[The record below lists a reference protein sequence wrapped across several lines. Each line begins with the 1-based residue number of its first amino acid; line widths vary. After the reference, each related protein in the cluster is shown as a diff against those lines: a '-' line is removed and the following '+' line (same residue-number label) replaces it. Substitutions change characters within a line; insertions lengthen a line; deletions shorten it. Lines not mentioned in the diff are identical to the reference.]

1 MEIKD
6 FIHYLKYQ
14 KRYSPHTVEAY
25 RRDIEQ
31 FSQFKADISLNSD
44 DTTELHKIIRSWVV
58 SLMKNQIKPTSIRRK
73 LSSLASYFKFLIKNN
88 QGESNPVSK
97 VMKPKKGNQLPEY
110 MKENELKHLFDELL
124 PNDDIYNQ
132 QLSRIIILLL
142 YHTGIRR
149 SELIHI
155 KLSDIDWASK
165 QLRVTG
171 KGNKVR
177 IIPLSLEILN
187 HITNYI
193 ELKKQFI
200 QTELPDYLLVTKKGN
215 MIYPTLVN
223 RLVKL
228 ELSQV
233 SSNSKLSPHV
243 LRHSFA
249 THLMDKGADLNAVK
263 ELLGH
268 SSLAATQVYTHTSI
282 QQLKDAYV
290 QAHPRSSKK

>member
-1 MEIKD
+1 MDIKD

-14 KRYSPHTVEAY
+14 KRYSPHTIEAY
-25 RRDIEQ
+25 RRDIDQ
-31 FSQFKADISLNSD
+31 FFQFLENNAFSSNKNI
-44 DTTELHKIIRSWVV
+44 ELHKIIRSWVV
-58 SLMKNQIKPTSIRRK
+58 SLMKAQVKPTSIRRK
-73 LSSLASYFKFLIKNN
+73 LSSLASYYKFLIKNN

-110 MKENELKHLFDELL
+110 MKENELQHLIDDLIPDE
-124 PNDDIYNQ
+124 DIYNQ
-132 QLSRIIILLL
+132 QLSRLIILLL

-155 KLSDIDWASK
+155 QPSDIDWTSK

-177 IIPLSLEILN
+177 IMPLSPEILD
-187 HITNYI
+187 HLTNYN
-193 ELKKQFI
+193 ELKKQFV

-233 SSNSKLSPHV
+233 SSNTKLSPHV

>member
-6 FIHYLKYQ
+6 FIYYLKYQ
-14 KRYSPHTVEAY
+14 KRYSPHTIEAY

-31 FSQFKADISLNSD
+31 FYQFKADSILGSD
-44 DTTELHKIIRSWVV
+44 KNTDLHKIIRSWVV
-58 SLMKNQIKPTSIRRK
+58 ILMKSQIKPTSIRRK
-73 LSSLASYFKFLIKNN
+73 LSSLASYYKFLIKNN
-88 QGESNPVSK
+88 QGESNPVNK

-110 MKENELKHLFDELL
+110 MKENELQHLLDELL
-124 PNDDIYNQ
+124 PNEDIYNQ
-132 QLSRIIILLL
+132 QLGRLIVLLL

-155 KLSDIDWASK
+155 QPLDIDWTTK
-165 QLRVTG
+165 QLRVKG

-177 IIPLSLEILN
+177 IIPLSPEILD
-187 HITNYI
+187 HLTNYI
-193 ELKKQFI
+193 ELKMEFV
-200 QTELPDYLLVTKKGN
+200 QTELANYLLVTKNGN

-228 ELSQV
+228 ELSKV
-233 SSNSKLSPHV
+233 STNSKLSPHV